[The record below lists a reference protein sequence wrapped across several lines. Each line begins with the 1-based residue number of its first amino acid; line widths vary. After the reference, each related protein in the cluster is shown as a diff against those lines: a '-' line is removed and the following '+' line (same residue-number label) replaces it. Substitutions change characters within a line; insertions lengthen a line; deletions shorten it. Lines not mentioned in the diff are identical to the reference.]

1 MPSAKRDM
9 RDALKNRV
17 VIAERPQIVEVPGE
31 RNMPGAKMVAT
42 GRIQPNPGQP
52 RKQFDHTGLEEL
64 AASIRERG
72 IMQPLVVRPS
82 GDGYTIT
89 MGERRFRATL
99 LVGLDEVPVIVRDV
113 SDEQAYL
120 DALIENVQRANLTN
134 EEEAEAY
141 RGLLAQGIS
150 VRQIAA
156 KLGIAPSKV
165 SRLTR
170 VFEDPTLAA
179 AIADGKITKSQ
190 AQEMLVASPEEKP
203 QLIELIAERRKAN
216 RPVSLGEL
224 RSAVTDSRPP
234 VALRNGHDGAD
245 PGVEDVALRN
255 TSLPRSVAAEDH
267 WDLPERANGS
277 INSSEQMAQSLNTAR
292 EQARMLRQT
301 LEERLPLLSA
311 SLHDTVVAADLHHMY
326 ETLGSVLRGI
336 VH

>member
-9 RDALKNRV
+9 RDALKNRM

-42 GRIQPNPGQP
+42 GRIHANPGQP
-52 RKQFDHTGLEEL
+52 RKQFDTAGLEEL

-89 MGERRFRATL
+89 MGERRFRAAL

-120 DALIENVQRANLTN
+120 DALIENLQRANLTD

-141 RGLLAQGIS
+141 RGLLAQDLS

-156 KLGIAPSKV
+156 KLGIAASKV

-170 VFEDPTLAA
+170 IFEDPTLAA

-190 AQEMLVASPEEKP
+190 AQELLVVPIGDKP
-203 QLIELIAERRKAN
+203 RLIRLVDERRKAKA
-216 RPVSLGEL
+216 PLSLSEL
-224 RSAVTDSRPP
+224 RGVVAGFRP
-234 VALRNGHDGAD
+234 R
-245 PGVEDVALRN
+245 VALRN
-255 TSLPRSVAAEDH
+255 TPLPHVAAGTQPFVTEGASVFGPS
-267 WDLPERANGS
+267 PEGTAGS
-277 INSSEQMAQSLNTAR
+277 LGTAR
-292 EQARMLRQT
+292 RQAQVLRQT
-301 LEERLPLLSA
+301 VEEQLPLLFA
-311 SLHDTVVAADLHHMY
+311 SLDDPEVAADLIRIH
-326 ETLGSVLRGI
+326 ESLSRTLGKLIR
-336 VH
+336 